1 MPDNS
6 MTCPSCGGSGKIH
19 GNPDA
24 WWCDVCGGQG
34 WVNRETLRPRGTPS
48 GGGFF
53 SFWLSLLFLV
63 AVVAVPLVAL
73 VVVLDWFAPLVPVV
87 RGMVDALPEAVG
99 AVTEPGEPGSPWPL
113 TIAVALVALAVVVAL
128 RVRHGRS
135 VRRADTRSD
144 VWLARAWGVAF
155 AAALVVAIPLV
166 VTVGVVAAGQDL
178 TNEAPSSNLTGW
190 LPVTIVLVV
199 VALVAWLQT
208 GRLFLK
214 EQRRAQRRPASA

>member
-1 MPDNS
+1 
-6 MTCPSCGGSGKIH
+6 MTCPSCGGTGKVY

-34 WVNRETLRPRGTPS
+34 WVNRDALRPRGTPS
-48 GGGFF
+48 GGGFV
-53 SFWLSLLFLV
+53 SFWLSLLFLG

-73 VVVLDWFAPLVPVV
+73 VVVLDWFAPLVPAV
-87 RGMVDALPEAVG
+87 RGVVDALPPALG
-99 AVTEPGEPGSPWPL
+99 AVTEPGGPGSPWPL
-113 TIAVALVALAVVVAL
+113 TIAVALLALAVVVTL

-135 VRRADTRSD
+135 VRRADAPAD

-178 TNEAPSSNLTGW
+178 TNEPPSSNLTGW
-190 LPVTIVLVV
+190 LPVTVVLAV

-214 EQRRAQRRPASA
+214 EQRRAQRRSASA